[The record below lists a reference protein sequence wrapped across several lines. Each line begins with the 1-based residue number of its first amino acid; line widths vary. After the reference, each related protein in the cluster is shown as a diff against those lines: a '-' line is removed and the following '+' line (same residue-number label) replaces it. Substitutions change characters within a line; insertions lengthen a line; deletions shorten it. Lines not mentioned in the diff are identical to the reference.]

1 MMHKPIVLQD
11 LGLSFSH
18 KTCFENF
25 NARILPG
32 SRIAI
37 IGRNGSGKSSLL
49 NILQNKVA
57 PTEGTVVVPNDVQI
71 AYVPQH
77 INGEASG
84 GECFNLA
91 LSEALNVYPDVLLLA
106 EPTNHLDKTNRQSL
120 LRLLHEFEGTLI
132 VVSHD
137 VELLRKSVDIFWHIE
152 QERIHV
158 FQGHYDDY
166 VRECE
171 RQRHSLEEQKSYLN
185 RQKKEMHQ
193 SLMQEQQRA
202 AKSKEKGEKS
212 IANRKWA
219 TVGSKTKAARGNTTS
234 VNKKSVLRNE
244 KHDLTDQLSQLYIPE
259 IITPRFSL
267 NAATIKKQMLVNI
280 DHGCVAYTPEKPV
293 LTSIHLSIASGD
305 RVALCGDN
313 GSGKSSLIKAIL
325 SDITVIRSGEW
336 LIPKP
341 ADIGYVD
348 QHYATLIDTES
359 VLDAVQKL
367 VPTWTMLEI
376 RRHLTDFLFF
386 NNEEV
391 IALASSLSGG
401 EKARLCLAQIAALT
415 PKLLILDEVTNNLDL
430 ESRAHVIQVL
440 KAYPGALLV
449 ISHDEDFLQE
459 LEIIDCYIIQDGI
472 ISLKN

>member
-1 MMHKPIVLQD
+1 MHKPIVLQD

-25 NARILPG
+25 NARILSG

-49 NILQNKVA
+49 NLLQNKIA
-57 PTEGTVVVPNDVQI
+57 PTEGAVIISHNIQI

-77 INGEASG
+77 IQGKMSG
-84 GECFNLA
+84 GERFNQA
-91 LSEALNVYPDVLLLA
+91 LSEALSLYPDVLLLD
-106 EPTNHLDKTNRQSL
+106 EPTNHLDKTNRQDL
-120 LRLLHEFEGTLI
+120 LRLLQEYSGTLI
-132 VVSHD
+132 IVSHD
-137 VELLRKSVDIFWHIE
+137 VELLRKSVDVFWHIE
-152 QERIHV
+152 QERIHI

-166 VRECE
+166 VRECK
-171 RQRHSLEEQKSYLN
+171 RQRHSLEEQKNRLN
-185 RQKKEMHQ
+185 RHKKEMHQ

-219 TVGSKTKAARGNTTS
+219 TVGSKTKAARANTTS
-234 VNKKSVLRNE
+234 VNKKSTLRNE

-259 IITPRFSL
+259 IIAPRFSL
-267 NAATIKKQMLVNI
+267 NVETIKKQVLINI
-280 DHGCVAYTPEKPV
+280 DNGCVAYTHKKPV
-293 LTSIHLSIASGD
+293 LSSIHLSIVSGD

-313 GSGKSSLIKAIL
+313 GSGKSTLIKAIS
-325 SDITVIRSGEW
+325 SDAAIIRSGEW
-336 LIPKP
+336 LTPKP
-341 ADIGYVD
+341 VDIGYLD
-348 QHYATLIDTES
+348 QHYSTLVETES
-359 VLDAVQKL
+359 VLESIQKL
-367 VPTWTMLEI
+367 VPAWSMLEI

-391 IALASSLSGG
+391 SALSSSLSGG

-415 PKLLILDEVTNNLDL
+415 PKLLMLDEITNNLDL
-430 ESRAHVIQVL
+430 ESRTHVIQVL

-459 LEIIDCYIIQDGI
+459 IEISDYYFIQEGI
-472 ISLKN
+472 ISLAS